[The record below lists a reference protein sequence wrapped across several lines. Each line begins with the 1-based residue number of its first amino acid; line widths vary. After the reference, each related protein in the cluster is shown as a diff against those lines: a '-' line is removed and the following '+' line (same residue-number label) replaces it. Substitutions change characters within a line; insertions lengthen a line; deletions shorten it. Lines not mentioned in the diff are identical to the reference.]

1 MGWGQIKNS
10 PFNYNAPI
18 RPHFDEKDSSNYGYD
33 LITKKKLFVYEC
45 LKRNQFYYSY
55 SFFDNAIG
63 YVFFDSV
70 SQKITKSISFKDFA
84 LNPYK
89 KYTIGKAKRKS
100 PPSKE
105 LCVPDIFLTE
115 NLYEI
120 KKNADTESMLW
131 DNAKKNKKDYGKPS
145 YMKLNVCC
153 SYAVD
158 YYYAAISYTCLLY
171 SEYEEPMGAQSIVVL
186 YNNKGEKQK
195 EYVFPEIIN
204 KLDITQNGDFLIYET
219 EGFEDK
225 LAFPREIHGESIKI
239 VHLPSMTTIHT
250 EDNYRIG
257 WVLNKNTIFI
267 SKTINDY
274 KTERFNIFHLNDSNN
289 IMVYSKDFDRNK
301 FTPRFINGK
310 LVHTE
315 EIENEISW
323 KLKEE
328 LDYKKEFSQ
337 RKINLQD
344 HENK

>member
-1 MGWGQIKNS
+1 M

-18 RPHFDEKDSSNYGYD
+18 RPHFDEKDSSNYEYD
-33 LITKKKLFVYEC
+33 WSTQKGQKLFVYDY
-45 LKRNQFYYSY
+45 LKTLRFQRPS
-55 SFFDNAIG
+55 SFSENAIG

-70 SQKITKSISFKDFA
+70 SQKIVKSISFKNFN

-89 KYTIGKAKRKS
+89 KYVAGKPKIEGN
-100 PPSKE
+100 PSGDY
-105 LCVPDIFLTE
+105 CVANIFLDS

-120 KKNADTESMLW
+120 KNINTESIQW
-131 DNAKKNKKDYGKPS
+131 SSAKQNKRLYGKPAYIKLKIYSS
-145 YMKLNVCC
+145 Y
-153 SYAVD
+153 SVD

-171 SEYEEPMGAQSIVVL
+171 SEYEDPIGTQSIVIT

-195 EYVFPEIIN
+195 EYVFPDLIRS
-204 KLDITQNGDFLIYET
+204 LDITQNGEFLIYST
-219 EGFEDK
+219 IGLVDK
-225 LAFPREIHGESIKI
+225 ISNVIHGDKIKI
-239 VHLPSMTTIHT
+239 VHLPTMTTIHT